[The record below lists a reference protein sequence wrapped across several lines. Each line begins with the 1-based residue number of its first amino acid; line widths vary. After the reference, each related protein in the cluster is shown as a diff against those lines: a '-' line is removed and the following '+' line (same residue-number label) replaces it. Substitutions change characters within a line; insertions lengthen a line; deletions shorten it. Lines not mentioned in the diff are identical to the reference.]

1 MLPHWH
7 MAWQA
12 EVIFVGIRKRH
23 PFPWAEAA
31 QSQACVL
38 VTGMRTRFCLHSL
51 DTGSK
56 ANNLQKE
63 YGSLVSGFHCRYWES
78 SHQLI
83 CYVWRQSIYL
93 LPICLWLSAVSLW
106 CILSIFF
113 SHLLAW
119 DSLGFLNLWGGVL
132 YQLEKILS
140 HHLFQHV
147 SVPNCLSSPFG
158 TLIKSM
164 LGLLLLHSL
173 LSYLVYTLLFYCLSC
188 ILGKFLDP
196 SFSSLLSCVW
206 SVLLINMFTE
216 FLVLITVFFSFGSSL
231 YNLLQY
237 FFIDSCSCRYVP
249 SS

>member
-113 SHLLAW
+113 FSFTGLRLTRLPESMGWCFIPAWENSQSSSLPTCLCPKLSLLTFW
-119 DSLGFLNLWGGVL
+119 DS
-132 YQLEKILS
+132 YQK
-140 HHLFQHV
+140 HV
-147 SVPNCLSSPFG
+147 RSSSPTF
-158 TLIKSM
+158 
-164 LGLLLLHSL
+164 
-173 LSYLVYTLLFYCLSC
+173 
-188 ILGKFLDP
+188 
-196 SFSSLLSCVW
+196 SFILSCVHSIILLPLLHPGQVLRSIVQFSPQLHMIC
-206 SVLLINMFTE
+206 SV
-216 FLVLITVFFSFGSSL
+216 
-231 YNLLQY
+231 
-237 FFIDSCSCRYVP
+237 D
-249 SS
+249 